1 VLKIWGR
8 TNSANV
14 QKVMWA
20 VGEIGVKYERV
31 DAGMKFGVVNEQWYR
46 SMNPNGLVPTIQD
59 GNFSLWE
66 SNAIVR
72 YLASKYADGTLYP
85 KSLETRADADRW
97 MDWNTST
104 MSSAMAPVFV
114 GLVRTPPE
122 QRDAKAIE
130 DARVKLEKVVGVLDA
145 HLAGK
150 RFMAGDN
157 FTMGDIPVGCFVHRW
172 YVLPIERLR
181 YPNLLAWYER
191 LKERSAFREHVAAIP
206 LT

>member
-1 VLKIWGR
+1 MLKIWGR

-20 VGEIGVKYERV
+20 VGEIGVKHERV
-31 DAGMKFGVVNEQWYR
+31 DAGMKFGIVNDEWYR
-46 SMNPNGLVPTIQD
+46 GMNPNGLVPTIQD
-59 GNFSLWE
+59 GSFSLWE

-85 KSLETRADADRW
+85 KSLEARADADRW
-97 MDWNTST
+97 MDWSTST
-104 MSSAMAPVFV
+104 MSPAMAPVFV

-130 DARVKLEKVVGVLDA
+130 EARVKLEKLVGVVDA
-145 HLAGK
+145 NLAGK
-150 RFMAGDN
+150 RFMAGDS

-172 YVLPIERLR
+172 YVLPIERAR
-181 YPNLLAWYER
+181 FTNVLAWYER
-191 LKERSAFREHVAAIP
+191 LKERPAFREHVAGIP